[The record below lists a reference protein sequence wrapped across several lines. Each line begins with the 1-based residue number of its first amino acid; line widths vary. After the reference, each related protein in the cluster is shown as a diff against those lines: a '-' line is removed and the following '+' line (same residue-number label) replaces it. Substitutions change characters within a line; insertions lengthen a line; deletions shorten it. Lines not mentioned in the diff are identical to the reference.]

1 MLFSVIDRNTKR
13 GYYVSML
20 DIKVRKWLEQR
31 LPDMFQI
38 RDLDSL
44 TSGLLTYNNI
54 RQILFRYPDLRPF
67 PGSRLGRKV
76 MVAREDLLE
85 WLEKYND
92 RIICTTIEH
101 TTFGRILHEVA
112 GNEGE
117 AGSAGKAAQGKG
129 E

>member
-1 MLFSVIDRNTKR
+1 MLVSVIDNNINRS
-13 GYYVSML
+13 YHVSML
-20 DIKVRKWLEQR
+20 DIKVRKWLEQK
-31 LPDMFQI
+31 LPDMFQV
-38 RDLDSL
+38 RDLGSL
-44 TSGLLTYNNI
+44 TNGLLTYNNV

-76 MVAREDLLE
+76 LVAREDLLE

-101 TTFGRILHEVA
+101 TTFGRILREVA

-117 AGSAGKAAQGKG
+117 AGRAGEAHQGKG